1 MDIAWQ
7 TSPIADRRRIQS
19 DFGADLNSVMQ
30 LTLKVRWINYAGAR
44 VNCKI
49 GKLLIFIEVKD
60 WKRCEIKRK

>member
-1 MDIAWQ
+1 M
-7 TSPIADRRRIQS
+7 QS